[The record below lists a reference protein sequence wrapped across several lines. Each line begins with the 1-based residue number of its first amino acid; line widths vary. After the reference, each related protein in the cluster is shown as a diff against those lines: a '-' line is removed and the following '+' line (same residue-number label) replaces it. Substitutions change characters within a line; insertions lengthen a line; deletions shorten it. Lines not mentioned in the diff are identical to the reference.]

1 MNDLVLKA
9 RGISCYWRFPLS
21 KPIGIAPPQA
31 KALSEHAAAMW
42 TTFFGDG
49 AAEGEAPASGP
60 ADSPS
65 QVNEHEVAAVP
76 AAAGTQPKPS
86 DNQPPRSYK
95 GDDSSVSAEIE
106 VTKPPVRSSSWR
118 SDKPTP
124 LNHAEATEDQTA
136 IAMLLKRLN
145 QLMVKAGEHEFEKRT
160 LVDGVRLVV

>member
-1 MNDLVLKA
+1 
-9 RGISCYWRFPLS
+9 
-21 KPIGIAPPQA
+21 
-31 KALSEHAAAMW
+31 MW

-49 AAEGEAPASGP
+49 AAEGEAPAADSGP

-65 QVNEHEVAAVP
+65 QVNGHEAAAAP
-76 AAAGTQPKPS
+76 AAAGTPPKPS
-86 DNQPPRSYK
+86 DAQPPRSNK
-95 GDDSSVSAEIE
+95 GDDSSSVSAEIE
-106 VTKPPVRSSSWR
+106 VTKPALRSSSWR

-160 LVDGVRLVV
+160 LVDGVCLVRTECVDSIQRLTQMVDM